1 MQDTEVIVI
10 SGKYRTIVTTLSRIL
25 LSKLKSYNI
34 SKKTKKRVIL
44 FKEIINTNIPL
55 HFYLGLNVSC
65 SNKLYVTGD
74 AYNPTGTWDEQIPY
88 IEIQIETN
96 GDPRHRSEIVFRL
109 ANTLRHEIEHLTQ
122 SGFNTL
128 PGKYLPDDQIER
140 ENVDEKGYLL
150 LPKEINAGI
159 RGVHHQAF
167 KMKKPFNEMLVE
179 YLSETYLLE
188 SDIVEVALIYLEK
201 AKELNLCKNMM

>member
-44 FKEIINTNIPL
+44 FKEIINVNIPL
-55 HFYLGLNVSC
+55 HFYIGLDVKYSD
-65 SNKLYVTGD
+65 SLYVTGD

-88 IEIQIETN
+88 IEVTIETN
-96 GDPRHRSEIVFRL
+96 EDPTDRREISFRL
-109 ANTLRHEIEHLTQ
+109 ANILRHEIEHLTQ

-128 PGKYLPDDQIER
+128 PGKYLKDDQYKR
-140 ENVDEKGYLL
+140 GKATEKEYLL
-150 LPKEINAGI
+150 LPKEIPAAVYGI
-159 RGVHHQAF
+159 YSQAF
-167 KMKKPFNEMLVE
+167 KMKIPFDKMLNE
-179 YLSETYLLE
+179 YLLETYLLE
-188 SDIVEVALIYLEK
+188 SEIEEVAEVYLEK
-201 AKELNLCKNMM
+201 AKELNLWKNMT